1 MINKLLD
8 TTSYFYHT
16 ATNYYINHLFNYYFC
31 ISSDLL
37 HHKKPLSY
45 AMYHIGTSMASPG
58 AAGTALLIRQ
68 YFSDSGPNFWNSLC
82 NKKYLF
88 CKSFLPSGV
97 LVKAIL
103 LHSGSQMIKYDGGQ
117 CNCGLPTTILSA
129 PPDSIQ
135 GYGRITLNN
144 VLPLANKFIFD
155 LFVDDLV
162 TIQANSMI
170 MYHTHVTSSST
181 PFK

>member
-1 MINKLLD
+1 M
-8 TTSYFYHT
+8 TTNQYISHHLN
-16 ATNYYINHLFNYYFC
+16 NYSC
-31 ISSDLL
+31 ISSDLP
-37 HHKKPLSY
+37 HHPKPPSY
-45 AMYHIGTSMASPG
+45 AIHRIGTSMASPG